1 MTDFLDPSKVDDVK
15 LKNAVTELSLLSK
28 KIFDLIAI
36 KFEETTELERQ
47 VIAAF
52 CFGAINVIVQRDDL
66 SQPQAHALTIA
77 LLVNVFKYS
86 ENQAV
91 SFADDLIK
99 ATRKEHHPV
108 MNTIIHRGIDGHYQY
123 INNMDIELKKNITD
137 VIKAIKK
144 NA

>member
-1 MTDFLDPSKVDDVK
+1 MEKCSYRIKSFIKK
-15 LKNAVTELSLLSK
+15 SL
-28 KIFDLIAI
+28 DLITI
-36 KFEETTELERQ
+36 KFEETTELENQ

-66 SQPQAHALTIA
+66 SQPQAHALTIT
-77 LLVNVFKYS
+77 VFKYS

-99 ATRKEHHPV
+99 ATSKEHYPV

-123 INNMDIELKKNITD
+123 INNMDVELKKNI
-137 VIKAIKK
+137 AIKK

>member
-1 MTDFLDPSKVDDVK
+1 M
-15 LKNAVTELSLLSK
+15 
-28 KIFDLIAI
+28 

-66 SQPQAHALTIA
+66 SQPQAHALTIT
-77 LLVNVFKYS
+77 LLINVFKYS

-99 ATRKEHHPV
+99 ATSKEHYPV

-123 INNMDIELKKNITD
+123 INNMDVELKKNITD

>member
-28 KIFDLIAI
+28 KFFDLIAI

-108 MNTIIHRGIDGHYQY
+108 MNTIIHRG
-123 INNMDIELKKNITD
+123 
-137 VIKAIKK
+137 
-144 NA
+144 